1 MFAKATVFVSIACLM
16 STVATAA
23 ATAAEPRDEIKKPS
37 ISIPTIKSITPRKSG
52 VRKKTTSG
60 AAPKAATV
68 KVTPESISGLV
79 RVVGGDE
86 LAFGE
91 LRVRLF
97 GVDAPE
103 PEQNCYLDLQPYP
116 CGVLATAWMT
126 RRTLGKEVTC
136 RGNKRDRAGRL
147 LAECSITGRSL
158 NLGLVS
164 AGWGLAYR
172 AQSDVYVKNEELA
185 KIAKAG
191 MWKGQF
197 TPPWEW
203 RRERREPMPPP
214 SQPKKP
220 TNCLIKGNVSVT
232 GKKLFYVPGSASY
245 KRNRIETDRGERW
258 FCTESEALAAGWRK
272 AGR

>member
-1 MFAKATVFVSIACLM
+1 MQFKPIVSILIAGMLA
-16 STVATAA
+16 VAPAM
-23 ATAAEPRDEIKKPS
+23 AETRDEISK
-37 ISIPTIKSITPRKSG
+37 PTISMPTVKSVIPRKSG
-52 VRKKTTSG
+52 IKQKTTSG
-60 AAPKAATV
+60 TAPKTAAV
-68 KVTPESISGLV
+68 RVTPESISGLP

-116 CGVLATAWMT
+116 CGVLATAWLT
-126 RRTLGKEVTC
+126 RRTLGQEVTC

-147 LAECSITGRSL
+147 LAECAVAGHSL

-164 AGWGLAYR
+164 AGWALAFR
-172 AQSDVYVKNEELA
+172 AESQVYVQNEELA
-185 KIAKAG
+185 KAAKAG
-191 MWKGQF
+191 LWKGQM

-203 RRERREPMPPP
+203 RREKREAAPP
-214 SQPKKP
+214 SAKP
-220 TNCLIKGNVSVT
+220 AKPANCLIKGNVSVT
-232 GKKLFYVPGSASY
+232 GKKFFYGPGDTSY
-245 KRNRIETDRGERW
+245 KRTRIETDRGERW
-258 FCTESEALAAGWRK
+258 FCTETEALAAGWRK